1 MQTTCLINFTGC
13 EGETMSGQERRDQRT
28 AAASGNGIVDRSGL
42 SWRKS
47 SYSNHQSACVELAG
61 IDRES
66 IAFRDSKDPDGPIL
80 IFTRSEAMAFMAFI
94 DQVTAGRITD

>member
-1 MQTTCLINFTGC
+1 MQTTVLINFTGC
-13 EGETMSGQERRDQRT
+13 EGEAMSGQERRAERT
-28 AAASGNGIVDRSGL
+28 AAESGNGFVDRSGL
-42 SWRKS
+42 GWRKS

-80 IFTRSEAMAFMAFI
+80 IFTRSEAMAFMAFVE
-94 DQVTAGRITD
+94 QVSAGTITD